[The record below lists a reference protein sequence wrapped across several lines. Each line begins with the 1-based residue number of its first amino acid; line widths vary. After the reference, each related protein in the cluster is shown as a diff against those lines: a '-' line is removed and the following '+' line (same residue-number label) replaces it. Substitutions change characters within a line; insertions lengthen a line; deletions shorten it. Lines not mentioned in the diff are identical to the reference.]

1 MAAVPRRQKVTVLNE
16 RPPACPRLRE
26 EIQVERPREPAQT
39 NREGVV
45 IRRIA
50 AVCHRRATADRPAH
64 RSSNAAECDG
74 LFLSWERRGAR
85 REGPSAGNAPVTWP
99 DFGMTAE
106 DLRDELTRIRP
117 LNVADGFR
125 AFYRLYAERS
135 GKSRWGDKTP
145 DYVLHISDIAET
157 LPEAHFIHIIRD
169 RRDVG
174 PVVAPVLVCAGATI

>member
-1 MAAVPRRQKVTVLNE
+1 M
-16 RPPACPRLRE
+16 
-26 EIQVERPREPAQT
+26 
-39 NREGVV
+39 
-45 IRRIA
+45 
-50 AVCHRRATADRPAH
+50 
-64 RSSNAAECDG
+64 
-74 LFLSWERRGAR
+74 
-85 REGPSAGNAPVTWP
+85 PVTWP

-169 RRDVG
+169 GRDVG
-174 PVVAPVLVCAGATI
+174 LSLRQCWFAPGHDMKGLAGHWGCPT